1 MRRRFLCRENAATDR
16 SMRGDRPFRVRW
28 IPRLG
33 GIALALVLA
42 LDSGVARMAPGVIP
56 TPGMRTLTPAG
67 TMVSAG
73 DFPAAAALTPGG
85 TLLVADAGETVNYLD
100 AFDTATMA
108 ATFVTPT
115 SSSGTGNN
123 PAAQSGRLALSP
135 DGRTVYSGGGTTG
148 TIRAFSAN
156 ATPAQMATYTVGNL
170 YVGAVAVGANGRYLY
185 AAEPFDPGRPFGKGN
200 TLARVD
206 TSAGTVVTA
215 TVGAHPDALA
225 DGVLPRGRRA
235 VVAVANRDDGAV
247 SILDAATLAPIALV
261 AAGRQPAA
269 LAFTGDGS
277 HLLVVDSLDD
287 ELVDIQTSSWRVD
300 ARLSL
305 SGPRGIG
312 AGPSALA
319 VTRDGGTV
327 YVALS
332 SDNAVAVVQRLPVGR
347 AAERPAS
354 LRLLGRIPTAEYPT
368 AVAIDADKR
377 LLYVTAG
384 KGIYAAQGD
393 PPVPGVPVQNAP
405 PPTVTGPSG
414 LGVSG
419 VVESIPLPATRA
431 RLDAYSAQVSADNA
445 WSGQPAIAP
454 AIPSAITHVVY
465 IIRENKTY
473 DEEFGDEPGG
483 SPAGLLYGRQ
493 ITPNTHALAERFGL
507 LQAYYDNE
515 EVSDTGHQVV
525 MGSVPNDWV
534 ERVTQQAY
542 GADGAPNQDSEDGKV
557 DDTLWAPANYLLDD
571 ALAHAISFKD
581 YGEFYRQSQVPSG
594 PGPSP
599 ALEFRQAVTPA
610 LDAHIAHGFPGFGFD
625 LNTPDT
631 TRAAYWVNDFNKDVA
646 NNTFPAL
653 EVIYLPTDHTLGPG
667 TPQQEVANNDLATGQ
682 ILDALSHS
690 SYWGSTAVF
699 LTEDD
704 PQSGIDHIDEHR
716 SLGVVISPWVK
727 EGAVTARYDQT
738 GMLRTIERILGL
750 PPLTEFDA
758 VATPMD
764 ALFNQ
769 TTPDLTPYSAITP
782 TVPTVPAATLTAYH
796 RLERRLLGAH
806 PRPDRVSSWDQ
817 LQLQWLAVRGR
828 PFPLPAWVRWYRQ
841 HHAAVARP
849 RARPPGYLW
858 AALGS
863 HRHR

>member
-1 MRRRFLCRENAATDR
+1 MRRRSLCRENAANDR
-16 SMRGDRPFRVRW
+16 SMRGHRPVRVRW
-28 IPRLG
+28 ASRFG

-42 LDSGVARMAPGVIP
+42 LGSGVAHMAPGVIP
-56 TPGMRTLTPAG
+56 TPGLRTLSPAG

-73 DFPAAAALTPGG
+73 DFPAAAALAPGG
-85 TLLVADAGETVNYLD
+85 TLMVADAGETVNYLD
-100 AFDTATMA
+100 SFDTTTMA

-115 SSSGTGNN
+115 SRVKGGSS

-148 TIRAFSAN
+148 VVYAFSAG
-156 ATPAQMATYTVGNL
+156 AAPAQTATYTVGAA
-170 YVGAVAVGANGRYLY
+170 YVGGVAVGASGRYLY
-185 AAEPFDPGRPFGKGN
+185 AAEPFDPGRPFDKGN
-200 TLARVD
+200 ALARVD
-206 TSAGTVVTA
+206 TGAGTVVTT
-215 TVGAHPDALA
+215 TVGVHPDALA
-225 DGVLPRGRRA
+225 DGILGRGRREA
-235 VVAVANRDDGAV
+235 LAVANRDDGTV
-247 SILDAATLAPIALV
+247 SILDAATLAPIATV
-261 AAGRQPAA
+261 ATGRQPAA

-277 HLLVVDSLDD
+277 HLLVLDSLDD
-287 ELVDIQTSSWRVD
+287 ELIDIQTSSWRVD

-319 VTRDGGTV
+319 VTRDGGMV

-332 SDNAVAVVQRLPVGR
+332 SDNAVAVVQRLPLGR
-347 AAERPAS
+347 VAERPAS

-368 AVAIDADKR
+368 AVAIDADKS

-384 KGIYAAQGD
+384 KGIYAPQGS
-393 PPVPGVPVQNAP
+393 PPSPGVPVP
-405 PPTVTGPSG
+405 PMPVPNMGPSG

-419 VVESIPLPATRA
+419 VVERIPLPATRA
-431 RLDAYSAQVSADNA
+431 GLDAYSAQVAADNA
-445 WSGQPAIAP
+445 WTGQPPAAP
-454 AIPSAITHVVY
+454 VIPGAITHVVY

-483 SPAGLLYGRQ
+483 SPTGLLYGRT

-507 LQAYYDNE
+507 LQSYYDDE

-542 GADGAPNQDSEDGKV
+542 GADVAPNQDSEDGKV

-571 ALAHAISFKD
+571 ALAHNVGFKD

-599 ALEFRQAVTPA
+599 ILEFRQAVSPA
-610 LDAHIAHGFPGFGFD
+610 LDAHIVHGFPGFGFD

-631 TRAAYWVNDFNKDVA
+631 TRAAYWVQDFNRDVA
-646 NNTFPAL
+646 NHSFPSL
-653 EVIYLPTDHTLGPG
+653 EVVYLPTDHTMGPG
-667 TPQQEVANNDLATGQ
+667 TPQQEVADNDLATGQ

-716 SLGVVISPWVK
+716 SLGVVMSPWVK
-727 EGAVTARYDQT
+727 AGAVAARYDQT

-764 ALFNQ
+764 ALFNR
-769 TTPDLTPYSAITP
+769 TTPDLTPYTAITP
-782 TVPTVPAATLTAYH
+782 TVPTIPAATLTAYH
-796 RLERRLLGAH
+796 RLERRLLGVH
-806 PRPDRVSSWDQ
+806 PRPDRVSSWEQ
-817 LQLQWLAVRGR
+817 LQLQWLAVHGR

-841 HHAAVARP
+841 HHAAIVRP
-849 RARPPGYLW
+849 RARPTGYLW
-858 AALGS
+858 AALGA

>member
-1 MRRRFLCRENAATDR
+1 
-16 SMRGDRPFRVRW
+16 
-28 IPRLG
+28 
-33 GIALALVLA
+33 
-42 LDSGVARMAPGVIP
+42 
-56 TPGMRTLTPAG
+56 
-67 TMVSAG
+67 VSR
-73 DFPAAAALTPGG
+73 
-85 TLLVADAGETVNYLD
+85 
-100 AFDTATMA
+100 
-108 ATFVTPT
+108 
-115 SSSGTGNN
+115 
-123 PAAQSGRLALSP
+123 QSGRLALSP

-156 ATPAQMATYTVGNL
+156 AAPAQTATYTVGNR
-170 YVGAVAVGANGRYLY
+170 YVGAVAVGASGRYLY
-185 AAEPFDPGRPFGKGN
+185 AAEPFDPSRPFGKGQ
-200 TLARVD
+200 TVARVD

-225 DGVLPRGRRA
+225 DGVLRRGQRE
-235 VVAVANRDDGAV
+235 VLAVANRDDGAV
-247 SILDAATLAPIALV
+247 SILDAATLAPITTV
-261 AAGRQPAA
+261 ATGRQPAA

-287 ELVDIQTSSWRVD
+287 EIVDIQTASWRVA

-332 SDNAVAVVQRLPVGR
+332 SDNAVAVVQRLPIGR

-377 LLYVTAG
+377 LLYVTAA
-384 KGIYAAQGD
+384 KGVYAAQGD
-393 PPVPGVPVQNAP
+393 PPVPGAPVQNAP

-419 VVESIPLPATRA
+419 VVESIPLPATRTQ
-431 RLDAYSAQVSADNA
+431 LVAYSAQVAADNA
-445 WSGQPAIAP
+445 WTGQPAVAP

-483 SPAGLLYGRQ
+483 SPVGLLYGKA

-507 LQAYYDNE
+507 LQSYYDNE

-542 GADGAPNQDSEDGKV
+542 GADGAPNQDSQDG
-557 DDTLWAPANYLLDD
+557 
-571 ALAHAISFKD
+571 
-581 YGEFYRQSQVPSG
+581 R
-594 PGPSP
+594 
-599 ALEFRQAVTPA
+599 
-610 LDAHIAHGFPGFGFD
+610 
-625 LNTPDT
+625 
-631 TRAAYWVNDFNKDVA
+631 VNDFNKDVA

-727 EGAVTARYDQT
+727 AGAVTARYDQT

-758 VATPMD
+758 VTTPMD

-769 TTPDLTPYSAITP
+769 TTPDPTPYSAITP
-782 TVPTVPAATLTAYH
+782 TVPTVPAVTLAAYH
-796 RLERRLLGAH
+796 RLERQLLGAH

-817 LQLQWLAVRGR
+817 LQVQWLAVRGR

-841 HHAAVARP
+841 HRAAVARP
-849 RARPPGYLW
+849 RGRPTGYLW

-863 HRHR
+863 HRHQ